1 MKPALTAEEMDA
13 LAEGRFFTRDGV
25 LGAAQTLALRR
36 ASEALYASGDAFRS
50 AGIGR
55 GSARRADPS
64 TRSDATAWLWP
75 DSPGFAP
82 LFALFD
88 ALRVALN
95 QAAYLGLERYEVQL
109 ARYAEGARYQRH
121 QDAFA
126 GPASRRLT
134 AIFYLNPAWTPAQGG
149 QLRLY
154 VSPPVD
160 LEPWADRLVVFL
172 SDRVEHEVLPAWAP
186 RFAATAW
193 YYGR

>member
-1 MKPALTAEEMDA
+1 MNALEAA
-13 LAEGRFFTRDGV
+13 GFFTRDRV
-25 LGAAQTLALRR
+25 LGEAEAHALRQG
-36 ASEALYASGDAFRS
+36 AESLHADDAFRA

-55 GSARRADPS
+55 GSDRRAEMA

-75 DSPGFAP
+75 DTPGFAP

-109 ARYAEGARYQRH
+109 ARYQEGARYQRH

-126 GPASRRLT
+126 GPASRRIT
-134 AIFYLNPAWTPAQGG
+134 AIYYLNPDWLPAHGG

-154 VSPPVD
+154 VSPPVE
-160 LEPWADRLVVFL
+160 LAPIGDRLVVFR
-172 SDRVEHEVLPAWAP
+172 SDRVEHEVLPTQAV

>member
-1 MKPALTAEEMDA
+1 LDA
-13 LAEGRFFTRDGV
+13 LAVAGFFTRDRV
-25 LGAAQTLALRR
+25 LGESEALALRR
-36 ASEALYASGDAFRS
+36 SAESLHAADAFRA

-55 GSARRADPS
+55 GSERRAELA

-82 LFALFD
+82 LFGLFE
-88 ALRVALN
+88 ALRVGLN
-95 QAAYLGLERYEVQL
+95 RAVYLGLERYEVQL

-126 GPASRRLT
+126 GPASRRVT
-134 AIFYLNPAWTPAQGG
+134 AIYYLNPDWIPAHGG
-149 QLRLY
+149 ELRLY
-154 VSPPVD
+154 VSPPVE
-160 LEPWADRLVVFL
+160 LAPVADRLVVFL
-172 SDRVEHEVLPAWAP
+172 SDRVEHEVLPTRAT